1 MSMYCGII
9 RRSTCCTLAIHD
21 LESGPSMDIRKEFL
35 PFSRPSIGEG
45 EINKVVTCLKS
56 GWITTGALCK
66 EFEDS
71 FCQLTTAGQ
80 AIALNSATAGMHLT
94 LTALGIGKGD
104 EVITPS
110 MTFASTINMI
120 ALLGATPVFAD
131 IDYGTLNINA
141 DLIEEKIT
149 SKTKAIIPVH
159 FAGAPADMEKIN
171 QIAQKYNLKV
181 IEDAAHAV
189 GTYYKGIHAGGFG
202 HIAIFSFH
210 PIKNIT
216 TGEGGMITLND
227 AVLEKKLRVLRFHG
241 IERDAWK
248 RYGKGGN
255 PSYDIAQPGYKY
267 NLPDMLAALGIVQLE
282 RLQEFNTRRSK
293 LANLY
298 LEGLKGISGIEL
310 PKLPG
315 YDHTHAW
322 HLFVIKN
329 LTLARNE
336 FMNKLAEYNI
346 GYGLHFP
353 AAHTLS
359 YVREKFATTAGTLK
373 ETSRAADKI
382 LSLPLF
388 PDMLEEDVQY
398 VCSAIKEIMKHG

>member
-1 MSMYCGII
+1 MK
-9 RRSTCCTLAIHD
+9 
-21 LESGPSMDIRKEFL
+21 IRKEFL

-45 EINKVVTCLKS
+45 EINKVVGCLKS

-66 EFEDS
+66 EFEDK

-94 LTALGIGKGD
+94 LTALGVGKGD

-120 ALLGATPVFAD
+120 ALLGAVPIFAD

-141 DLIEEKIT
+141 DLIEEKIN

-159 FAGAPADMEKIN
+159 FAGAPVDMDKIN
-171 QIAQKYNLKV
+171 RIAKKHNLHV

-216 TGEGGMITLND
+216 TGEGGMITLCD
-227 AVLEKKLRVLRFHG
+227 AELEKKLRMLRFHG

-267 NLPDMLAALGIVQLE
+267 NMPDMLAALGVVQLE
-282 RLQEFNTRRSK
+282 RLQEFNTRRTK

-298 LEGLKGISGIEL
+298 LDGLKGIEGIEL
-310 PKLPG
+310 PQSPG

-329 LTLARNE
+329 SKLDRDD

-353 AAHTLS
+353 AAHNLT
-359 YVREKFATTAGTLK
+359 YVKEKYAVPPGTLP
-373 ETSRAADKI
+373 ETNRAAAKI

-388 PDMLEEDVQY
+388 PDMLEEDVEY
-398 VCSAIKEIMKHG
+398 VCSALKEIMKNG